1 MLHGAGREVDGQL
14 SWPLADKEL
23 RFLLESVAATGA
35 TPSPCST
42 AVIPAARP
50 AICRRQR
57 FASGSPMTSI
67 RFARPGRYRLAPC
80 STRCGPRPVE
90 VFLPGSI
97 DAALADEPVRHV
109 ALCVSV
115 KQTAK
120 EDVFDG
126 EHRGVFSESL
136 MGSLP
141 ALSPSATYRDLL
153 AVVRERVERDFPSQQ
168 PDLFPETAGGAGDG
182 RFLDGTIEA
191 LPPSYSMT
199 RSGTAWTIDAGRLH
213 GITEAVDGNDFVFAC
228 ADSDGVQRG
237 DVRVLRCG
245 PASCTVEPIDWEPDQ
260 LLYRAVVTR
269 VARPVTPVGFAEPA
283 TSGEQELYEA
293 IRARI
298 ASCGPEG
305 RPSVQVRCSTDPAER
320 CLRVRAGTDD
330 GGAFARIERPDGSS
344 AASER
349 GGSTARTWRPAQPS
363 GGNVGARGPLGC
375 NPRARRSSFTVG
387 RRGLGHGVSRHRSG

>member
-1 MLHGAGREVDGQL
+1 
-14 SWPLADKEL
+14 
-23 RFLLESVAATGA
+23 
-35 TPSPCST
+35 
-42 AVIPAARP
+42 
-50 AICRRQR
+50 
-57 FASGSPMTSI
+57 
-67 RFARPGRYRLAPC
+67 
-80 STRCGPRPVE
+80 
-90 VFLPGSI
+90 
-97 DAALADEPVRHV
+97 
-109 ALCVSV
+109 
-115 KQTAK
+115 
-120 EDVFDG
+120 
-126 EHRGVFSESL
+126 

-141 ALSPSATYRDLL
+141 ALSPSATYRNLL

-298 ASCGPEG
+298 ASCGPGAG
-305 RPSVQVRCSTDPAER
+305 RRSRCDARRIPPSDACECEPGPMTAGPSLASSDRTDRAPAS
-320 CLRVRAGTDD
+320 G
-330 GGAFARIERPDGSS
+330 
-344 AASER
+344 R
-349 GGSTARTWRPAQPS
+349 GRSTADLAAGAAQ
-363 GGNVGARGPLGC
+363 VVATLEHVARWDAI
-375 NPRARRSSFTVG
+375 REARRSSFTVG